1 MNNRAD
7 AVGGAIRVRPIATQ
21 LGEGI
26 TFVLRDSQFNVN
38 TAGFLGGA
46 IAVGLRSNNEMS
58 GSVFISNSV
67 TEAATEFTSGGAVSI
82 FGAQAVS
89 KNNKF
94 ERNVAGTAGGAVDIF
109 ALCPGDFFDAPE
121 EQQAARVELVNN
133 VLLRNQVGFNAA
145 PVDVVFG
152 GGVDI
157 SGCTYATP
165 LADTPLPRSSLI
177 IGESSFT
184 ENAAVSESA
193 FGGAVGSAWGSDIL
207 VVASSFR
214 NNADTCSAD
223 GAFYLNVFSSDG
235 TGCSDT
241 LAVQAEGLPTCDA
254 WTPLGL
260 VHTEAGSLADGTEQ
274 TCVPLQ
280 PAKGAAFCC
289 APSVEAPAVVCPI
302 APVLATQP
310 TCPHGTQPREQAK
323 AALMAADAMLIKLKA
338 LKMMGFDMN

>member
-109 ALCPGDFFDAPE
+109 RAGARTARTRAPRRAPPLLALGGLD
-121 EQQAARVELVNN
+121 QAGAV
-133 VLLRNQVGFNAA
+133 
-145 PVDVVFG
+145 
-152 GGVDI
+152 
-157 SGCTYATP
+157 
-165 LADTPLPRSSLI
+165 PRSGKRL
-177 IGESSFT
+177 
-184 ENAAVSESA
+184 AAASA
-193 FGGAVGSAWGSDIL
+193 A
-207 VVASSFR
+207 
-214 NNADTCSAD
+214 
-223 GAFYLNVFSSDG
+223 
-235 TGCSDT
+235 
-241 LAVQAEGLPTCDA
+241 
-254 WTPLGL
+254 
-260 VHTEAGSLADGTEQ
+260 
-274 TCVPLQ
+274 
-280 PAKGAAFCC
+280 
-289 APSVEAPAVVCPI
+289 
-302 APVLATQP
+302 
-310 TCPHGTQPREQAK
+310 
-323 AALMAADAMLIKLKA
+323 
-338 LKMMGFDMN
+338 